1 MRNAVEVVGDI
12 RVHHP
17 TVPRLQRLGHLAQR
31 ILAAALWPKAIAHRQ
46 KLLLENR
53 FDHQLQRRLYDPIF
67 DRRNPEP
74 SPLPR
79 CLGNL
84 HFPDPLRSV
93 APRAQRSF
101 QLLQVP
107 LGVAGKILNAL
118 PVYTAPP
125 SPARHLLPGD
135 PQRLGRIHLVDQTKP
150 LASFYPLL

>member
-1 MRNAVEVVGDI
+1 R
-12 RVHHP
+12 
-17 TVPRLQRLGHLAQR
+17 
-31 ILAAALWPKAIAHRQ
+31 AAL
-46 KLLLENR
+46 
-53 FDHQLQRRLYDPIF
+53 FDSCLQGRLYDPSF
-67 DRRNPEP
+67 DPLLPEP

-101 QLLQVP
+101 PLLQVP
-107 LGVAGKILNAL
+107 LGAAGKILNSL

-125 SPARHLLPGD
+125 RPARHLLPAD
-135 PQRLGRIHLVDQTKP
+135 PQRLGRIHLLDQTKP